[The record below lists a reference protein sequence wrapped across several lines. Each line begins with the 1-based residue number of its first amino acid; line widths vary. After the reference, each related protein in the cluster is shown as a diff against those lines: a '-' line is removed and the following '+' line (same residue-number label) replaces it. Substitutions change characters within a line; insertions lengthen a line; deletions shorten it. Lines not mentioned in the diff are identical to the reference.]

1 MLLNLKTTVVHHHC
15 RVVVVLVISSAL
27 GYFQDLY
34 VVEIRK
40 YMYVVVHICRGGGTD
55 FV

>member
-1 MLLNLKTTVVHHHC
+1 MLLNLKTTVVHHHY

-27 GYFQDLY
+27 RYFQDLY

-40 YMYVVVHICRGGGTD
+40 YM
-55 FV
+55 